1 MNGKHQSLQL
11 LGHVKS
17 PLFGHS
23 MASFSK
29 QLLLLCWKLLIS
41 KLSSFSQIRIYLL
54 SSSDQ
59 DLSKFWSLATLGSLF
74 SLSGLSHL
82 SGFHLLDQISLSSR
96 KIPLLCQLSES
107 ASSLLVLG
115 GVSSLLFSE
124 VLFLSHFLEVY
135 LLCLI
140 SLSSR
145 RSFFSPSSW
154 RCLFSALL
162 FSLDEI
168 YTSYGLWL
176 THV

>member
-23 MASFSK
+23 MVSFSK

-41 KLSSFSQIRIYLL
+41 KLSSLSQIRIYLL
-54 SSSDQ
+54 SFP

-124 VLFLSHFLEVY
+124 VLFLSQFLEVY
-135 LLCLI
+135 LLCKF

-145 RSFFSPSSW
+145 RSFLSPSSW

-168 YTSYGLWL
+168 YTSHGLWL

>member
-23 MASFSK
+23 MVSFSK

-54 SSSDQ
+54 SSSD
-59 DLSKFWSLATLGSLF
+59 LPKFWSLATLGSLF

-124 VLFLSHFLEVY
+124 VLFLSQFLEVY
-135 LLCLI
+135 LLCKF

-145 RSFFSPSSW
+145 RSFLSPSSW